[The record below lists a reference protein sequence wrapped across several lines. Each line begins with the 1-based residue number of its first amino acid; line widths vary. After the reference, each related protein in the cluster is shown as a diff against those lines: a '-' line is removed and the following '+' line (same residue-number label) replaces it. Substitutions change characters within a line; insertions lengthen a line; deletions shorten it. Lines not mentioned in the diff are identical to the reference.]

1 MRVFPINLFW
11 IVSRRQLVALLLVL
25 NYPDVR
31 NSREKVLVLGHTS
44 KQSPS
49 WRTVRAAGAQS
60 VCSRVPSWWT
70 VRAAGAQDICSHV
83 MSMSG
88 KGDNEHICTCA
99 QLTTPFLYSPGSLP
113 GKWCHPQWARPPTPT
128 SAVKTAPHRGSQRHF
143 SQFSPNSVN
152 LTANTALHTCLE
164 ALLLCTSRLFP
175 ADSIGHHKLFK
186 ARHDW

>member
-1 MRVFPINLFW
+1 MRVFPVNLFW
-11 IVSRRQLVALLLVL
+11 IVSRRQLVALLLLL

-49 WRTVRAAGAQS
+49 WWTVRAAGAQS
-60 VCSRVPSWWT
+60 VCS
-70 VRAAGAQDICSHV
+70 HV

-88 KGDNEHICTCA
+88 KGNNEHICTCA

-113 GKWCHPQWARPPTPT
+113 RKWCHPQWARPPTPT

-175 ADSIGHHKLFK
+175 ADSIDHHKLFK

>member
-49 WRTVRAAGAQS
+49 WWTVRAAGAQS
-60 VCSRVPSWWT
+60 VCS
-70 VRAAGAQDICSHV
+70 HV

-88 KGDNEHICTCA
+88 KGNNEHICTCA

-113 GKWCHPQWARPPTPT
+113 RKWCHPQCGHVLPHLPVQSRQPLTEVLRDT
-128 SAVKTAPHRGSQRHF
+128 SPGSV
-143 SQFSPNSVN
+143 PI
-152 LTANTALHTCLE
+152 L
-164 ALLLCTSRLFP
+164 
-175 ADSIGHHKLFK
+175 SI
-186 ARHDW
+186 